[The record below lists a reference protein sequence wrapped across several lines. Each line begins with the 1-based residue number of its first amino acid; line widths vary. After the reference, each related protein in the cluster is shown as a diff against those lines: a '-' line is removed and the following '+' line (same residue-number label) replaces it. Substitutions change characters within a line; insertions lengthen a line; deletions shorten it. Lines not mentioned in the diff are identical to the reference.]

1 MEELS
6 TQIGKL
12 FEIVETLKK
21 TYPNKDFTL
30 DGRLVGD
37 LGEVIAEKNYELKL
51 YEKQKKEYDAEWNG
65 KKIQIKATFKKNLTF
80 PSGSIPELYL
90 GIKLNEDGS
99 FEEIFNGPGEILNEY
114 FKDRK
119 GNKNGYHQASIEII
133 KKENEK
139 VNESERIPKRK
150 YITKKNIDN
159 ILNYISKLNVST
171 TGRERAVELLG
182 ISKEF
187 YKSLYDNNFIEVFN
201 WTEWIEKNPHFQE
214 ISSIDSMEYSDIRKI
229 ITAIVRGDRFN
240 EGLFESYI
248 QNDYFLKLILHLKRL
263 IELNP
268 SLVKK

>member
-1 MEELS
+1 M
-6 TQIGKL
+6 
-12 FEIVETLKK
+12 
-21 TYPNKDFTL
+21 
-30 DGRLVGD
+30 
-37 LGEVIAEKNYELKL
+37 
-51 YEKQKKEYDAEWNG
+51 
-65 KKIQIKATFKKNLTF
+65 
-80 PSGSIPELYL
+80 
-90 GIKLNEDGS
+90 
-99 FEEIFNGPGEILNEY
+99 
-114 FKDRK
+114 
-119 GNKNGYHQASIEII
+119 
-133 KKENEK
+133 
-139 VNESERIPKRK
+139 
-150 YITKKNIDN
+150 
-159 ILNYISKLNVST
+159 ST